1 MGGGLGIGFV
11 RDSEGDVRIVG
22 VAAGGAP
29 GGPRDVQTWDK
40 VTEVNG
46 VPIDTHLTTVSLA
59 WAGYEASYPAVDGNI
74 DAERLAYL
82 ARGPIGADVTLTIE
96 RDGDAPF
103 ESVISATEGLLA
115 DTKKFGKG
123 YQHAASSS
131 CVTSRVLAADGGNGV
146 MGYLQIASFLQASEE
161 ACVDMA
167 GAVRTAIASFKSA
180 GAVGVVVDLRG
191 NGGGEDADVPNVL
204 KYFASASF
212 YYEVVALPRQ
222 TLIDLN
228 GASATDGKTA
238 VATADGDYF
247 VSDRYLVTP
256 AAAADRWTGGPV
268 AVLVNRVVMSNGDMA
283 ANALKSLGASV
294 VGFEGTSGSASMS
307 GGTIAL
313 PCITVTHT
321 QAQSWDPDA
330 EGTIQVEARTT
341 DGGARVG
348 GVSPTHAVP
357 RTRANLE
364 NDLKWRSG
372 EAGATDPTL
381 EYARGVLTQRIADGL
396 PSPPPPAASP
406 PPPPPESASPPP
418 ADDDEATDG
427 DDEEPAVVDGPP
439 PAGGALALAGGVL
452 AAVIVAPVVVVVII
466 VALVVYCCC
475 CRRKQGAT
483 PTYAGKEAQPPA
495 Y

>member
-1 MGGGLGIGFV
+1 
-11 RDSEGDVRIVG
+11 
-22 VAAGGAP
+22 
-29 GGPRDVQTWDK
+29 
-40 VTEVNG
+40 
-46 VPIDTHLTTVSLA
+46 
-59 WAGYEASYPAVDGNI
+59 
-74 DAERLAYL
+74 
-82 ARGPIGADVTLTIE
+82 
-96 RDGDAPF
+96 
-103 ESVISATEGLLA
+103 
-115 DTKKFGKG
+115 
-123 YQHAASSS
+123 
-131 CVTSRVLAADGGNGV
+131 
-146 MGYLQIASFLQASEE
+146 
-161 ACVDMA
+161 
-167 GAVRTAIASFKSA
+167 
-180 GAVGVVVDLRG
+180 
-191 NGGGEDADVPNVL
+191 
-204 KYFASASF
+204 
-212 YYEVVALPRQ
+212 
-222 TLIDLN
+222 
-228 GASATDGKTA
+228 
-238 VATADGDYF
+238 
-247 VSDRYLVTP
+247 
-256 AAAADRWTGGPV
+256 
-268 AVLVNRVVMSNGDMA
+268 MSNGDMA
-283 ANALKSLGASV
+283 ANALKSLGASI

-348 GVSPTHAVP
+348 GVAPTHPVP

-406 PPPPPESASPPP
+406 PPPPSSRRRPPP
-418 ADDDEATDG
+418 TTRPPTATTRSRRSSTG
-427 DDEEPAVVDGPP
+427 RRP
-439 PAGGALALAGGVL
+439 PAALALAGGVL

-475 CRRKQGAT
+475 CRRKGAT